1 MLHYR
6 DSEMRVIYTLAELAE
21 ALRPLLAQP
30 AVPSDAKRIAE
41 LEHDL
46 DDVGKERDWFMAQL
60 STAKRASASAASL
73 DRRAQL
79 AEMQLA
85 DARQEIEQL
94 RRQLDDA
101 NATAGSLAA
110 DLAAVRQELSITANE
125 RQAAEV
131 RLARARLVLSDG
143 LRFDR

>member
-1 MLHYR
+1 MFYYR

-30 AVPSDAKRIAE
+30 AVPSDAERIAE
-41 LEHDL
+41 LEQDL

-131 RLARARLVLSDG
+131 RLARARLVLNEG
-143 LRFDR
+143 LWFD